1 MHFGNLHF
9 VASLQTAQEHC
20 CPKIRFR
27 SCSAR
32 LGAWAASP
40 LYLCRQSPGQLDA
53 PVARTTL
60 FAAVSPSLARMLCP
74 AGEPAS
80 MLFKTQSAAV
90 YGIDANIIEVEVD
103 VSPSRDPKEN
113 FQTVGLPDTAVKES
127 RQRITAALRN
137 CGYEV
142 PLTKITINLAPA
154 DIKKEGSG
162 FDLPMAMGILGAYGG
177 LIKKELT
184 EYVMV
189 GELSLDGGIRGVRG
203 ALPIAIAARAKKIAN
218 LIVPEVNAR
227 EAAVVSGVNVYP
239 VKSLIDVVN
248 LLNSG
253 NGISP
258 LTVDTSQML
267 GATEQSGAA
276 DFKEVRG
283 QFTAKR
289 ALEVACA
296 GGHNILMIGPP
307 GSGKTML
314 AKRVSGILPPLTFEE
329 ALETTKIHSVAG
341 VLDAAAGLVSVR
353 PFRAPHHTI
362 SDAGLIGG
370 GIIPR
375 PGEVSLSHNGVL
387 FLDELPEFPR
397 NVLEV
402 MRQPLE
408 DGTVCIARA
417 SMPLTFPARFMLA
430 AAMNPCPCGFFND
443 RSRECR
449 CTQPMIQRY
458 MQKISGP
465 LMDRIDI
472 HIDVPAV
479 NYKEMR
485 STVAPEGSAQVRDR
499 VMRAREIQ
507 LRRFMLPE
515 VSSRQTTAPKSGA
528 ETDGEPAQPLSET
541 PNRIDG
547 ERLRE
552 ANRTEPALSDRL
564 QGGSRTG
571 ATRTYCNAQMTP
583 RQIRA
588 FCELSAD
595 CERLLER
602 AMMQQGLTAR
612 AHDRILKVARTIADL
627 EGEQAIQPKHIAEAI
642 QYRTLDRTFWA

>member
-1 MHFGNLHF
+1 
-9 VASLQTAQEHC
+9 
-20 CPKIRFR
+20 
-27 SCSAR
+27 
-32 LGAWAASP
+32 
-40 LYLCRQSPGQLDA
+40 
-53 PVARTTL
+53 
-60 FAAVSPSLARMLCP
+60 
-74 AGEPAS
+74 

-90 YGIDANIIEVEVD
+90 FGIDANIIEVEVD
-103 VSPSRDPKEN
+103 ISPTRSQEEN
-113 FQTVGLPDTAVKES
+113 FQTVGLPDAAVRES
-127 RQRITAALRN
+127 RQRIRAALRN
-137 CGYEV
+137 CGFEV
-142 PLTKITINLAPA
+142 PITQITINLAPA
-154 DIKKEGSG
+154 DVKKEGSG

-177 LIKKELT
+177 LIKKELP

-239 VKSLIDVVN
+239 VKSLMDVVN

-258 LTVDTSQML
+258 LQVDTSQML
-267 GATEQSGAA
+267 AETDHNGAA

-289 ALEVACA
+289 ALEIACA

-314 AKRVSGILPPLTFEE
+314 AKRVSSILPPLTFEE

-341 VLDAAAGLVSVR
+341 VLDAASGLVSVR
-353 PFRAPHHTI
+353 PFRSPHHTI

-408 DGTVCIARA
+408 DGNVTIARA
-417 SMPLTFPARFMLA
+417 SMSLTFPARFMLA
-430 AAMNPCPCGFFND
+430 AAMNPCPCGYHG
-443 RSRECR
+443 SGQRECP
-449 CTQPMIQRY
+449 CSPTMIQRY
-458 MQKISGP
+458 VSKISGP

-479 NYKEMR
+479 NYKELR
-485 STVAPEGSAQVRDR
+485 GSDSKAESSAQIRER
-499 VMRAREIQ
+499 VVRARDVQ
-507 LRRFMLPE
+507 LNRF
-515 VSSRQTTAPKSGA
+515 AA
-528 ETDGEPAQPLSET
+528 A
-541 PNRIDG
+541 G
-547 ERLRE
+547 ER
-552 ANRTEPALSDRL
+552 NYS
-564 QGGSRTG
+564 
-571 ATRTYCNAQMTP
+571 NAQMSS

-588 FCELSAD
+588 YCDLGTDS
-595 CERLLER
+595 ERMLER
-602 AMMQQGLTAR
+602 AMQQQGLSAR
-612 AHDRILKVARTIADL
+612 AHDRILKVARTIADM
-627 EGEQAIQPKHIAEAI
+627 EASPQIESKHIAEAI
-642 QYRTLDRTFWA
+642 QYRTLDRTYWT